1 MYDAEHP
8 WRKNRWQSFLDSMES
23 CLLWTVLVLCWK
35 QRYLLNYQ
43 ETTFFLDACSIV
55 QVKKYQKL
63 YLIMYIF
70 SCSVFLLK
78 MLHQD
83 EQNRLEILFLLSIGK
98 TCILDYFFCTKHNS
112 YWSLYIYVFV
122 CVCVP
127 FFFQWLLTV
136 AYRTSSGSSSSIN
149 KYKSK
154 PEH

>member
-63 YLIMYIF
+63 YLIVYIF

-83 EQNRLEILFLLSIGK
+83 EQNRLEIIFLLYIGK
-98 TCILDYFFCTKHNS
+98 TCILDFFFVQNIIHTDH
-112 YWSLYIYVFV
+112 YIYVFV
-122 CVCVP
+122 CVCT
-127 FFFQWLLTV
+127 FFLPV
-136 AYRTSSGSSSSIN
+136 AFNSGIQDIIWIIWIVFI
-149 KYKSK
+149 
-154 PEH
+154 

>member
-63 YLIMYIF
+63 YLIVYIF

-83 EQNRLEILFLLSIGK
+83 EQNRLEIIFLLSIGK
-98 TCILDYFFCTKHNS
+98 TCILDFFFVQNIIHTDH
-112 YWSLYIYVFV
+112 YIYVFV
-122 CVCVP
+122 CVCT
-127 FFFQWLLTV
+127 FFLPV
-136 AYRTSSGSSSSIN
+136 AFNSGIQDIIWIIWIVFI
-149 KYKSK
+149 
-154 PEH
+154 